1 MSSGFVGKTQDFLA
15 KNTQYETSDVT
26 SALANI
32 SDDIYH
38 TGQAENSIFT
48 LDENTEMTYEQ
59 FLEMMS
65 DASQISVANLNQEEM
80 EMLFN
85 ILNSSGD
92 DNVLSY
98 DELKILAKG
107 NEISDFS
114 MWMAIAG
121 ISDEEVNKKS
131 SDSSSTG
138 TTGTTGTN
146 GTTWSGPKFTEE
158 GKYDF
163 SDPATSVYY
172 IDLMREEGDES
183 PKDVADRLLKNG
195 DISEEEYAKIKSSY
209 YNLTSEQQAKV
220 EAKMKQKG
228 ITFEE
233 AIKELG
239 FEDSNTFDKPFPM
252 DSDEVGSKADKIYDA
267 MSGAG
272 TDEKSLKDVLNDPD
286 ISDADFVEVM
296 KDYLGFGADGIAKGS
311 LIQHLDSDLSAWS
324 TDMTEQ
330 EAMELVG
337 ERLLNE
343 AMKGNQDAI
352 DIICL
357 ELMNGTSGMNGTA
370 EHFVNYI
377 FENASPE
384 MLAKIVERYP
394 QVNPGKTLAGD
405 IKGDF
410 SWASGIFGSGHS
422 QNWYLDKI
430 NEAT

>member
-1 MSSGFVGKTQDFLA
+1 MSSGFIGKAQDFLA
-15 KNTQYETSDVT
+15 KNTQYQTSDVT
-26 SALANI
+26 STLASI

-38 TGQAENSIFT
+38 TGQSENSVFT

-65 DASQISVANLNQEEM
+65 DAAQISVSNLNQEEM

-114 MWMAIAG
+114 MWTAIAG
-121 ISDEEVNKKS
+121 ISDEEVDKKS
-131 SDSSSTG
+131 SDTSG
-138 TTGTTGTN
+138 TSGTSGTSN
-146 GTTWSGPKFTEE
+146 STWSGPKKTED
-158 GKYDF
+158 GKFDF

-172 IDLMREEGDES
+172 IDLMREDGDET

-195 DISEEEYAKIKSSY
+195 DITEEEYAKIKSSY
-209 YNLTSEQQAKV
+209 YNLTPEQQEKI
-220 EAKMKQKG
+220 EAKMTQSG
-228 ITFEE
+228 MSFEE
-233 AIKELG
+233 ALKELG
-239 FEDSNTFDKPFPM
+239 FEDSSTFDKPFPM
-252 DSDEVGSKADKIYDA
+252 DSKEAGTKADKLYDA

-272 TDEKSLKDVLNDPD
+272 TDEKSLKDVLNDPN

-337 ERLLNE
+337 EKLLNE
-343 AMKGNQDAI
+343 AMNGNQDAI

-394 QVNPGKTLAGD
+394 EVNPGKTLAGD